1 MSYVECFAQTFYD
14 QVKKCI
20 DMNQLVISDFESLN
34 ANDRVLVQEVLEH
47 AYFCNETSG
56 KFHGRQDLL
65 IEVDF
70 LEFVMAKIVFI

>member
-1 MSYVECFAQTFYD
+1 VESFAQTFYD

-20 DMNQLVISDFESLN
+20 DTNQLVSSDFESLS

-65 IEVDF
+65 IQVDF
-70 LEFVMAKIVFI
+70 LEFIRGKIVFI